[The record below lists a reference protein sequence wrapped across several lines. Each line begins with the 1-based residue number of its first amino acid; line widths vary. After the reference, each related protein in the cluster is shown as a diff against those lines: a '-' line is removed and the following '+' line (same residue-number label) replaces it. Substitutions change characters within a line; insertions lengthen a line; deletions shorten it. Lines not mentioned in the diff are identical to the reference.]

1 MSSSQKITGKNLHYD
16 QSLPPFLARLKGQ
29 HAAAAGDGPDP
40 LLASRRRAA
49 KTRSASEEAEDA
61 PVVVDDEGR
70 VVAGARVGADGT
82 VTGGGE
88 AEEGEG
94 RGGEAGEGTRE
105 VEEADDD
112 GERANKDSE
121 KVAAIGGAKK
131 RKVGRIVGA
140 DAEDEDEGDGVD
152 GGKKRARPTVGAD
165 GGAAAPGAS
174 STAEGR
180 KKEEAADDKSKAP
193 GKAKKKAK
201 KIKLSFGDDGD

>member
-1 MSSSQKITGKNLHYD
+1 MSSQKITGKNLHYD

-40 LLASRRRAA
+40 LLASRRRSA

-61 PVVVDDEGR
+61 PVVVDDEGH

-82 VTGGGE
+82 VTGGDD
-88 AEEGEG
+88 AEEESRGEG
-94 RGGEAGEGTRE
+94 GEGVGAGE
-105 VEEADDD
+105 EEDNSNNN
-112 GERANKDSE
+112 NKAKEKE
-121 KVAAIGGAKK
+121 KVAAIGAAKK

-140 DAEDEDEGDGVD
+140 DAEDEGEGGDGGAAD
-152 GGKKRARPTVGAD
+152 KKRARPTAGD
-165 GGAAAPGAS
+165 EDGAADQSA
-174 STAEGR
+174 STADR
-180 KKEEAADDKSKAP
+180 KKGAADDKSKAP

>member
-1 MSSSQKITGKNLHYD
+1 MSSQKITGKNLHYD

-61 PVVVDDEGR
+61 PIVVDDEGH

-82 VTGGGE
+82 VTGGDE
-88 AEEGEG
+88 AEEEESK
-94 RGGEAGEGTRE
+94 GEAGEGAGAG
-105 VEEADDD
+105 EEEEDKNSKAK
-112 GERANKDSE
+112 EKE
-121 KVAAIGGAKK
+121 KVAAIGAAKK

-140 DAEDEDEGDGVD
+140 DAEDEGDGGD
-152 GGKKRARPTVGAD
+152 GGAADKKRARPTAGDEDGEAD
-165 GGAAAPGAS
+165 PSA
-174 STAEGR
+174 STAGR
-180 KKEEAADDKSKAP
+180 KKDAADDKSKAP